1 MGVCSAV
8 LVGVSG
14 CVQLLLV
21 AVLACVTVYR
31 NTAIELSNPE
41 YWTQGFHLTC
51 KADGSLAIPNFL
63 QAVAESVSAPP
74 GVCVHQCRLGDLF
87 ECASEQHACIFICRF
102 CQQGNHWYLCTV
114 FLW

>member
-1 MGVCSAV
+1 M

-14 CVQLLLV
+14 CAQLLLV

-31 NTAIELSNPE
+31 NAAIELSKPE

-74 GVCVHQCRLGDLF
+74 GVC
-87 ECASEQHACIFICRF
+87 ASM
-102 CQQGNHWYLCTV
+102 
-114 FLW
+114 